1 MSKFDDVVAKCA
13 ADLDA
18 MGGYDADLLTQ
29 VTKGLGPSVYN
40 KDSSTVACSDKEELA
55 RVKKNFLIKK
65 LGMEDSEKLD
75 EAIAAV
81 CKEYDKRHK
90 HRPVF
95 YYKLVK
101 ALGKESCYE

>member
-1 MSKFDDVVAKCA
+1 MSKFDDAIEKYA

-18 MGGYDADLLTQ
+18 MGGHDADLLKK
-29 VTKGLGPSVYN
+29 VSKALGPSIYN

-65 LGMEDSEKLD
+65 LGMEDSDKLD
-75 EAIAAV
+75 DAIAAV

-90 HRPVF
+90 HRAVF

-101 ALGKESCYE
+101 ALGKESSYE